1 MEGVLPWL
9 RRSIYSTAFPLV
21 SRCAGIKAVCGWP
34 TGGAQEVVAVDGEGR
49 PEVMARV
56 GFPAFPMCIDWL
68 PDGRWPVVAARGG
81 RLLRQEPDG
90 VAGDP
95 RRPEWLV

>member
-1 MEGVLPWL
+1 MAEVQHLLDGLSFGELLRWHQGRLWL
-9 RRSIYSTAFPLV
+9 AD
-21 SRCAGIKAVCGWP
+21 W
-34 TGGAQEVVAVDGEGR
+34 GAQEVVAVDGEGR

-68 PDGRWPVVAARGG
+68 PDGLLLVVAARGG

-95 RRPEWLV
+95 RRPERLV